1 MICTLTASEDLDS
14 KLGQKKEACEK
25 ERKQPSELTKITNV
39 IFIWTEKQ
47 SLLSSKTRVAACK
60 EASGT

>member
-25 ERKQPSELTKITNV
+25 ERKQPSELNKTPKSFLYRLKNSY
-39 IFIWTEKQ
+39 FCPLEIW
-47 SLLSSKTRVAACK
+47 VAACK
-60 EASGT
+60 EALET